1 MARKRKLEERENHD
15 RWLVSYADFITLLL
29 ALFAVMYAV
38 SQLNEGKYR
47 QVAGSLVTA
56 FGAQPD
62 RSSTALIKLEPA
74 PSSPVR
80 EPSEED
86 RAIKKARR
94 LAEAQR
100 RQQEA
105 MEVIARDVVA
115 AFQPFSS
122 LIENGQVRVIPSSRG
137 LAVEINAKVLF
148 APGQA
153 VLEQNSARVLE
164 AVAQVLKDNDHPVQV
179 EGHTDSI
186 PIVTDKFPSNWELSA
201 VRASSV
207 VRLLIASGVEAAR
220 LTAVGYGENRPVDSN
235 DTEDGRTRNR
245 RVTVMI
251 LSNPDPE
258 QNPLSDSL
266 EDASQETESAT
277 AADSERTACLF
288 RREKPV

>member
-1 MARKRKLEERENHD
+1 MARKRKLEERENHE

-29 ALFAVMYAV
+29 ALFVMMYAV
-38 SQLNEGKYR
+38 SQLNEGKYQR
-47 QVAGSLVTA
+47 VAGSLVSA
-56 FGAQPD
+56 FGAQSN
-62 RSSTALIKLEPA
+62 RSVLSTPESAPLPPA
-74 PSSPVR
+74 QESPQ
-80 EPSEED
+80 ED
-86 RAIKKARR
+86 RAIKRAHR

-100 RQQEA
+100 RQQKA

-137 LAVEINAKVLF
+137 LAVEINARVLF

-164 AVAQVLKDNDHPVQV
+164 AVAQVLKDNDYPIQV

-207 VRLLIASGVEAAR
+207 VRLLISNGIEAAR

-251 LSNPDPE
+251 LSSPE
-258 QNPLSDSL
+258 RDPLSDNL
-266 EDASQETESAT
+266 EDAPQETESAM
-277 AADSERTACLF
+277 AADYGRTACFL
-288 RREKPV
+288 RREKLA

>member
-1 MARKRKLEERENHD
+1 
-15 RWLVSYADFITLLL
+15 
-29 ALFAVMYAV
+29 
-38 SQLNEGKYR
+38 
-47 QVAGSLVTA
+47 VAGSLVSA
-56 FGAQPD
+56 FGAQSD
-62 RSSTALIKLEPA
+62 RSVLVTPESA
-74 PSSPVR
+74 PLPPVR
-80 EPSEED
+80 ESPEED

-137 LAVEINAKVLF
+137 LAVEINARVLF

-153 VLEQNSARVLE
+153 VLEQNSTRVLE
-164 AVAQVLKDNDHPVQV
+164 VVAQVLKDNDYPIQV

-207 VRLLIASGVEAAR
+207 VRLLIGSGVEAAR

-235 DTEDGRTRNR
+235 DTEDGRMRNR

-251 LSNPDPE
+251 LSNPE
-258 QNPLSDSL
+258 HNPLSDDL
-266 EDASQETESAT
+266 EDESQETESAM

-288 RREKPV
+288 RREKLA

>member
-115 AFQPFSS
+115 AFQPFNS

-153 VLEQNSARVLE
+153 VVEQNSARILE
-164 AVAQVLKDNDHPVQV
+164 AVAQVLKDNDYPIQV

-207 VRLLIASGVEAAR
+207 VRLLIGSGIEAAR

-251 LSNPDPE
+251 LSNPE
-258 QNPLSDSL
+258 HNPLSDSL

>member
-1 MARKRKLEERENHD
+1 MTRKRKLEERENHD

-47 QVAGSLVTA
+47 RVAGALVTA
-56 FGAQPD
+56 VGAESD
-62 RSSTALIKLEPA
+62 RHTNELIVSEPA

-80 EPSEED
+80 EPSEEEG
-86 RAIKKARR
+86 RAIKKVRR

-122 LIENGQVRVIPSSRG
+122 LIENGQVRVIPSNRG

-164 AVAQVLKDNDHPVQV
+164 AVAQVLKDNDYPVQV

-207 VRLLIASGVEAAR
+207 VRLLIGSGVGAAR

-235 DTEDGRTRNR
+235 DTEEGRMRNR

-251 LSNPDPE
+251 LSNPE
-258 QNPLSDSL
+258 HNLLSDNL
-266 EDASQETESAT
+266 EEASQENEPAMGANSQ
-277 AADSERTACLF
+277 ETACLF
-288 RREKPV
+288 RREKLA

>member
-1 MARKRKLEERENHD
+1 
-15 RWLVSYADFITLLL
+15 
-29 ALFAVMYAV
+29 
-38 SQLNEGKYR
+38 
-47 QVAGSLVTA
+47 
-56 FGAQPD
+56 
-62 RSSTALIKLEPA
+62 
-74 PSSPVR
+74 
-80 EPSEED
+80 
-86 RAIKKARR
+86 
-94 LAEAQR
+94 
-100 RQQEA
+100 

-115 AFQPFSS
+115 AFQPFRS

-164 AVAQVLKDNDHPVQV
+164 AVAQVLKNNDYPLQV

-207 VRLLIASGVEAAR
+207 VRLLIGSGVEAAR

-245 RVTVMI
+245 RVTIMI
-251 LSNPDPE
+251 LSNSDR
-258 QNPLSDSL
+258 NPSDNL
-266 EDASQETESAT
+266 EDAPQETESAST
-277 AADSERTACLF
+277 DSVRTACLF
-288 RREKPV
+288 RREKLA

>member
-153 VLEQNSARVLE
+153 VVEQNSARILE
-164 AVAQVLKDNDHPVQV
+164 AVAQVLKDNDYPIQV

-207 VRLLIASGVEAAR
+207 VRLLIGSGIEAAR

-251 LSNPDPE
+251 LSNPDH
-258 QNPLSDSL
+258 NPLSDSL

>member
-1 MARKRKLEERENHD
+1 MARKRKLEEHENHE

-29 ALFAVMYAV
+29 ALFVMMYAV
-38 SQLNEGKYR
+38 SQLNEGKYQR
-47 QVAGSLVTA
+47 VAGSQVSAL
-56 FGAQPD
+56 GAQSD
-62 RSSTALIKLEPA
+62 RSVLIMPESVPL
-74 PSSPVR
+74 SPVQ
-80 EPSEED
+80 ESPEED

-105 MEVIARDVVA
+105 MEVIARDVMA

-164 AVAQVLKDNDHPVQV
+164 AVAQVLKDNDYPIQV

-207 VRLLIASGVEAAR
+207 VRLLIGSGVEAAR

-251 LSNPDPE
+251 LSNPE
-258 QNPLSDSL
+258 HNPLSDSDNL
-266 EDASQETESAT
+266 EDTLQETESASV
-277 AADSERTACLF
+277 DSERTACLF
-288 RREKPV
+288 RREKLA

>member
-1 MARKRKLEERENHD
+1 MARKRKLEERENHE

-29 ALFAVMYAV
+29 ALFVVMYAV
-38 SQLNEGKYR
+38 SQVNEGKYQR
-47 QVAGSLVTA
+47 MAGSLVNA
-56 FGAQPD
+56 FGAQSD
-62 RSSTALIKLEPA
+62 RSVLITPESA
-74 PSSPVR
+74 PSSPVQ
-80 EPSEED
+80 ESPTEED

-100 RQQEA
+100 GQQEA

-115 AFQPFSS
+115 AFQPFRS

-164 AVAQVLKDNDHPVQV
+164 AVAQVLKNNDYPLQV

-207 VRLLIASGVEAAR
+207 VRLLIGSGVEAAR

-245 RVTVMI
+245 RVTIMI
-251 LSNPDPE
+251 LSNSDR
-258 QNPLSDSL
+258 NPSDNL
-266 EDASQETESAT
+266 EDAPQETESAST
-277 AADSERTACLF
+277 DSVRTACLF
-288 RREKPV
+288 RREKLA

>member
-56 FGAQPD
+56 FGAQSD

-74 PSSPVR
+74 PSSPGR

-137 LAVEINAKVLF
+137 LAVEINARVLF

-164 AVAQVLKDNDHPVQV
+164 AVAQVLKDNDYPIQV

-207 VRLLIASGVEAAR
+207 VRLLIGSGIEAAR

-235 DTEDGRTRNR
+235 DTEDGRMRNR

-251 LSNPDPE
+251 LSNPE
-258 QNPLSDSL
+258 HNPLYDNP

-288 RREKPV
+288 RREELV

>member
-1 MARKRKLEERENHD
+1 MTRKRKLEERENHD

-38 SQLNEGKYR
+38 SQLNENKYR

-62 RSSTALIKLEPA
+62 GSSTALIKLEPA

-80 EPSEED
+80 EPSEEED
-86 RAIKKARR
+86 RAIKKVRL

-105 MEVIARDVVA
+105 MEVIAREVKA
-115 AFQPFSS
+115 AFQPFNS

-164 AVAQVLKDNDHPVQV
+164 AVAQVLKDNDYPIQV

-186 PIVTDKFPSNWELSA
+186 PIITDKFPSNWELSA

-207 VRLLIASGVEAAR
+207 VRLLIVSGVGAAR
-220 LTAVGYGENRPVDSN
+220 LTAVGYGENRPVESN
-235 DTEDGRTRNR
+235 DTEDGRMRNR

-251 LSNPDPE
+251 LSNPEHKALYDISE
-258 QNPLSDSL
+258 
-266 EDASQETESAT
+266 EASQENEPAT
-277 AADSERTACLF
+277 GASSQETA
-288 RREKPV
+288 

>member
-1 MARKRKLEERENHD
+1 MARKRKPEERENHE

-29 ALFAVMYAV
+29 ALFVVMYAV
-38 SQLNEGKYR
+38 SQLNEGKYQR
-47 QVAGSLVTA
+47 VAGSLVATL
-56 FGAQPD
+56 GAQSD
-62 RSSTALIKLEPA
+62 RSVLITPEPA
-74 PSSPVR
+74 SSSPVR
-80 EPSEED
+80 ESPQED
-86 RAIKKARR
+86 RAMKKARR

-137 LAVEINAKVLF
+137 LAVEINARVLF

-153 VLEQNSARVLE
+153 VLEQNSAQVLE
-164 AVAQVLKDNDHPVQV
+164 AVAQVLKDNDYPIQV

-207 VRLLIASGVEAAR
+207 VRLLIGSGIEAAR

-277 AADSERTACLF
+277 AADSQRTACLF

>member
-153 VLEQNSARVLE
+153 VVEQNSARILE
-164 AVAQVLKDNDHPVQV
+164 AVAQVLKDNDYLIQV

-207 VRLLIASGVEAAR
+207 VRLLIGSGIEAAR

-251 LSNPDPE
+251 LSNPE
-258 QNPLSDSL
+258 HNPLSDSL

>member
-56 FGAQPD
+56 FGAQQD

-115 AFQPFSS
+115 AFQPFNS

-153 VLEQNSARVLE
+153 VVEQNSARILE
-164 AVAQVLKDNDHPVQV
+164 AVAQVLKDNDYPIQV

-207 VRLLIASGVEAAR
+207 VRLLIGSGIEAAR

-251 LSNPDPE
+251 LSNPE
-258 QNPLSDSL
+258 HNPLSDSL
-266 EDASQETESAT
+266 EDASQETESAR

>member
-80 EPSEED
+80 KPSEED
-86 RAIKKARR
+86 RAIKKTRR

-115 AFQPFSS
+115 AFQPFNS

-153 VLEQNSARVLE
+153 VVEQNSARILD
-164 AVAQVLKDNDHPVQV
+164 AVAQVLKDNAYPIQV
-179 EGHTDSI
+179 DGHTDSL

-207 VRLLIASGVEAAR
+207 VRLLIGSGIEAAR

-251 LSNPDPE
+251 LSNPDH
-258 QNPLSDSL
+258 NPLSDSL

>member
-62 RSSTALIKLEPA
+62 HGSGTALIKLEPA

-115 AFQPFSS
+115 AFQPFNS

-153 VLEQNSARVLE
+153 VVEQNSARILE
-164 AVAQVLKDNDHPVQV
+164 AVAQVLKDNDYPIQV

-207 VRLLIASGVEAAR
+207 VRLLIGSGIEAAR

-251 LSNPDPE
+251 LSNPE

-266 EDASQETESAT
+266 EDASQETESAR

>member
-1 MARKRKLEERENHD
+1 MARKRKLEERENHE

-29 ALFAVMYAV
+29 ALFVVMYAV
-38 SQLNEGKYR
+38 SQVNEGKYQR
-47 QVAGSLVTA
+47 MAGSLVNA
-56 FGAQPD
+56 FGAQSD
-62 RSSTALIKLEPA
+62 RSVLITPESA
-74 PSSPVR
+74 PSSPVQ
-80 EPSEED
+80 ESPTEED
-86 RAIKKARR
+86 RSIKKARR

-100 RQQEA
+100 GQQEA

-115 AFQPFSS
+115 AFQPFRS

-164 AVAQVLKDNDHPVQV
+164 AVAQVLKNNDYPIQV

-207 VRLLIASGVEAAR
+207 VRLLIGSGVEAAR

-245 RVTVMI
+245 RVTIMI
-251 LSNPDPE
+251 LSNSDR
-258 QNPLSDSL
+258 NPSDNL
-266 EDASQETESAT
+266 EDAPQETESAST
-277 AADSERTACLF
+277 ASERTACLF
-288 RREKPV
+288 RREKLA

>member
-38 SQLNEGKYR
+38 SQLNGDKYR

-74 PSSPVR
+74 PSSPMR
-80 EPSEED
+80 EPSEEED

-137 LAVEINAKVLF
+137 LAVEINARVLF

-164 AVAQVLKDNDHPVQV
+164 AVAQVLKDNDYPIQV

-207 VRLLIASGVEAAR
+207 VRLLIGSGVEAAR

-235 DTEDGRTRNR
+235 DTEYGRTRNR
-245 RVTVMI
+245 RVTIMI
-251 LSNPDPE
+251 LSNPGH
-258 QNPLSDSL
+258 NPSDNL
-266 EDASQETESAT
+266 EDASQETESAS
-277 AADSERTACLF
+277 AHSERTACLF
-288 RREKPV
+288 RREKLA

>member
-1 MARKRKLEERENHD
+1 MARKRKLEERENHE

-29 ALFAVMYAV
+29 ALFVVMYAV
-38 SQLNEGKYR
+38 SQFNEGKYR
-47 QVAGSLVTA
+47 KMADSLVTA
-56 FGAQPD
+56 LGAQPD
-62 RSSTALIKLEPA
+62 HPIRELIVSEPT

-80 EPSEED
+80 PPSEEED

-122 LIENGQVRVIPSSRG
+122 LIENGQVRVIPSTRG
-137 LAVEINAKVLF
+137 LAVEINARVLF

-164 AVAQVLKDNDHPVQV
+164 AVAQVLKDNDYPIQV

-207 VRLLIASGVEAAR
+207 VRLLIGSGVEAAR

-251 LSNPDPE
+251 LSNPE
-258 QNPLSDSL
+258 HNPLSDTL
-266 EDASQETESAT
+266 EDASQETESAM

-288 RREKPV
+288 RREKLT

>member
-1 MARKRKLEERENHD
+1 
-15 RWLVSYADFITLLL
+15 
-29 ALFAVMYAV
+29 
-38 SQLNEGKYR
+38 
-47 QVAGSLVTA
+47 
-56 FGAQPD
+56 
-62 RSSTALIKLEPA
+62 
-74 PSSPVR
+74 
-80 EPSEED
+80 
-86 RAIKKARR
+86 
-94 LAEAQR
+94 
-100 RQQEA
+100 

-164 AVAQVLKDNDHPVQV
+164 AVAQVLKDNDYPIQV

-207 VRLLIASGVEAAR
+207 VRLLIGSGIEAAR

-235 DTEDGRTRNR
+235 DTEDGRMRNR

-251 LSNPDPE
+251 LSNPE
-258 QNPLSDSL
+258 HNPLYDNP
-266 EDASQETESAT
+266 EDVPQETESAT

-288 RREKPV
+288 RREELV

>member
-1 MARKRKLEERENHD
+1 MARKRKLEERENHE

-29 ALFAVMYAV
+29 ALFVVMYAV
-38 SQLNEGKYR
+38 SQLNEGKYQR
-47 QVAGSLVTA
+47 VAGSLGTA

-62 RSSTALIKLEPA
+62 RRSTAVIKLEPA

-80 EPSEED
+80 EPSEEED
-86 RAIKKARR
+86 RAIKKMR
-94 LAEAQR
+94 LLTEAQR

-115 AFQPFSS
+115 AFQPFNS

-164 AVAQVLKDNDHPVQV
+164 AVAQVLKDNDYPIQV

-207 VRLLIASGVEAAR
+207 VRLLIASGVEAER

-235 DTEDGRTRNR
+235 DTEDGRMRNR

-251 LSNPDPE
+251 LSNPE
-258 QNPLSDSL
+258 HNALSDIP
-266 EDASQETESAT
+266 EEASRENESAT
-277 AADSERTACLF
+277 RANPQETACLF
-288 RREKPV
+288 RREKLA

>member
-1 MARKRKLEERENHD
+1 MARKRKLEEHENHE

-29 ALFAVMYAV
+29 ALFVMMYAV
-38 SQLNEGKYR
+38 SQLNEGKYQR
-47 QVAGSLVTA
+47 VAGSQVSAL
-56 FGAQPD
+56 GAQSD
-62 RSSTALIKLEPA
+62 RSVLIMPESVPL
-74 PSSPVR
+74 SPVQ
-80 EPSEED
+80 ESPEED

-105 MEVIARDVVA
+105 MEVIARDIMA

-164 AVAQVLKDNDHPVQV
+164 AVAHVLKDNDYPIQV

-207 VRLLIASGVEAAR
+207 VRLLIGSGVEAGR

-251 LSNPDPE
+251 LSNPE
-258 QNPLSDSL
+258 HNPLSDNP

-288 RREKPV
+288 RREKLA